1 MLGCAE
7 RVRHRRRLYGVDGLS
22 ESIDHLYGS
31 HGAGRGVCG
40 RRHEATR
47 AVTTG
52 GKMDRREFTKDLA
65 AAGLAVAFP
74 RVLRSTGRVARI
86 EKVGLQLYTVR
97 DKMKEDFEGTL
108 AHAAMLANK
117 EVESPA
123 TFNNRPAEWKAT
135 LTEHELPPPS
145 THAPS

>member
-7 RVRHRRRLYGVDGLS
+7 RVRHRRRLHGVDGLS

-52 GKMDRREFTKDLA
+52 GKMDRREFTKGLA
-65 AAGLAVAFP
+65 AAALAVAFP

-86 EKVGLQLYTVR
+86 ENIGLPLSTVP
-97 DKMKEDFEGTL
+97 DKLTAEFE
-108 AHAAMLANK
+108 
-117 EVESPA
+117 
-123 TFNNRPAEWKAT
+123 R
-135 LTEHELPPPS
+135 
-145 THAPS
+145 